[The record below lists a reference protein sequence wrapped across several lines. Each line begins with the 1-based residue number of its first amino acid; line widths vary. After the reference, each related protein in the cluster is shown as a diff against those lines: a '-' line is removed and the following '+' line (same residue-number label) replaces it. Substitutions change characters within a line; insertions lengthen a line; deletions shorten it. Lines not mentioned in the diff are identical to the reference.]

1 MAGRR
6 YNSLKFTYTDD
17 FGFDTLK
24 IQRQKKDDNGN
35 ADVPL
40 TSLFQNRVLNTNEKA
55 EVNFNGQSLRGV
67 IAYIRLDGN
76 VRERKQFIPYNPV
89 TDFDTIKLMI
99 KDILELSPVI
109 CGDYEGEE
117 SGFQPN
123 LNRV

>member
-24 IQRQKKDDNGN
+24 IQRQKKDEDGTP
-35 ADVPL
+35 DVPL
-40 TSLFQNRVLNTNEKA
+40 TSLFQRRQLNTDEKA
-55 EVNFNGQSLRGV
+55 EVNFNGQNLRGV

-76 VRERKQFIPYNPV
+76 VRERKQFVPYNH
-89 TDFDTIKLMI
+89 FDTIKLMV

-117 SGFQPN
+117 SGFQPR
-123 LNRV
+123 LNNGN